1 VSEGPAQ
8 ARRLVGRDDDLADLT
23 ATFRSVQA
31 GRMAAVVLCGEAG
44 AGKTSLVQELAARA
58 AADGAIVLR
67 GGGLD
72 IAESPPF
79 WPVASALRSL
89 LGSADS
95 RAAEVL
101 APWTEQLDDLL
112 ALGGRPASPAA
123 GTAAPGA
130 QILELLR
137 HVVADLAR
145 RAPVVFVVDDLQW
158 VDHSTRDLLVYL
170 IANLAAEPVLLLV
183 TYRSDAHPDTSATRA
198 LIAELQRHRQVR
210 CAEVL
215 PLSRAAVAEIVE
227 RSAPG
232 RPELVEL
239 VWTRSAGNAFIVE
252 ETLRAALEG
261 EPHALP
267 RTLRDLVSSR
277 LETLSPAAQRVVRT
291 VAVAYGPLP
300 HELLATVVD
309 GSGNGEQE
317 LLDALRESVDRG
329 VVIVDPGAGAGE
341 G

>member
-1 VSEGPAQ
+1 MSEGPAQ

-89 LGSADS
+89 LGSADP

-123 GTAAPGA
+123 GPGSMSVAGTTCSNVTVSDAGGPPIGCGAWAVTLTLSTHEAGGITSRDWRSYPILTIDDVPEVKVVILPNPAVGAYGGGSEAANALAVSALAAAVFDATGR
-130 QILELLR
+130 I
-137 HVVADLAR
+137 AR
-145 RAPVVFVVDDLQW
+145 R
-158 VDHSTRDLLVYL
+158 
-170 IANLAAEPVLLLV
+170 
-183 TYRSDAHPDTSATRA
+183 
-198 LIAELQRHRQVR
+198 
-210 CAEVL
+210 L
-215 PLSRAAVAEIVE
+215 PLK
-227 RSAPG
+227 
-232 RPELVEL
+232 
-239 VWTRSAGNAFIVE
+239 
-252 ETLRAALEG
+252 
-261 EPHALP
+261 
-267 RTLRDLVSSR
+267 
-277 LETLSPAAQRVVRT
+277 PAYLQTILKA
-291 VAVAYGPLP
+291 
-300 HELLATVVD
+300 
-309 GSGNGEQE
+309 
-317 LLDALRESVDRG
+317 
-329 VVIVDPGAGAGE
+329 
-341 G
+341 